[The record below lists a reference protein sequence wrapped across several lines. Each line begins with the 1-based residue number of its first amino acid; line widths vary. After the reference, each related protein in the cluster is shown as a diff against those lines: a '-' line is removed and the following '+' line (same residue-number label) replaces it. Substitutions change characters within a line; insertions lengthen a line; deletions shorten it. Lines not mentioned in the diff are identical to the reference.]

1 MEKHRE
7 NADNDDNAEASIDD
21 LDDHALDEKIK
32 RTKNLLGI
40 QLFRTLTDC
49 RRNLKVFYDRL
60 LGERK
65 RRKQRAQVQ
74 KVEPDTLSSVQE
86 LEIIASEDFSRI
98 ACNTRNSGYP
108 DNSGLKLQHSSPSS
122 HNNLPRNANHSLT
135 TYSKRAYDYS
145 SGDKDSSQRKDKI
158 SKCSTPAYVLN
169 EENACRK
176 SDEKLRKSL
185 SLSKEGW
192 TRKKVTKLIDLDEED
207 DKHSKQLHIDRMSER
222 WMKDM
227 KLYYPARDDPDSVE
241 ICYVDMECLDP
252 FSYLSSPIMNFYIRP
267 ESLTLTQ
274 RNNYHFFNTYFYSK
288 LDEALCE
295 RKKDDSLVKLRRWLK
310 GVSIFDKAYVFLPIY
325 YDLHWSLAIICFP
338 AQEDKS
344 GPFVLHLDSLDLHA
358 SNIIFWNIQSFL
370 KIEWEHLNRTG
381 LPNHI
386 PIEDSTWITL
396 IEKIENRK
404 IQVPQQ
410 DNSYDCGLFVLYF
423 IERFIKDAPPRIR
436 REDLNMFGRKWFRPA
451 EASRLRSYIK
461 GLLKKHFEEMR
472 NAR

>member
-252 FSYLSSPIMNFYIRP
+252 FSYLSSPIMNFYIRYLQRP

-325 YDLHWSLAIICFP
+325 YD
-338 AQEDKS
+338 
-344 GPFVLHLDSLDLHA
+344 
-358 SNIIFWNIQSFL
+358 FL